1 MVESY
6 LHVQGGNVWVE
17 GGAAA
22 EFVFYGFGV
31 LGGLV
36 AEQVEDLTV
45 VFGAAN
51 QHIGG
56 AGVAEPDGGSNVFI
70 EVAAGRVD
78 GLLQLL
84 PGDISDGDHGA
95 GVALGDQPGH
105 AGLAGDGGANKLGDG
120 EHFGRAGEVLAGENP
135 QYALGM
141 PQGGDGSVD
150 VEALGFQHVEHC
162 QLGDEDAGD
171 AYCGLGGVEG
181 DFFGV
186 AGPPDGVEA
195 NGPGASDLVDY
206 GCDEFVRLFY

>member
-22 EFVFYGFGV
+22 KFVFYGFGV

-78 GLLQLL
+78 GLL
-84 PGDISDGDHGA
+84 
-95 GVALGDQPGH
+95 
-105 AGLAGDGGANKLGDG
+105 
-120 EHFGRAGEVLAGENP
+120 
-135 QYALGM
+135 
-141 PQGGDGSVD
+141 
-150 VEALGFQHVEHC
+150 
-162 QLGDEDAGD
+162 
-171 AYCGLGGVEG
+171 
-181 DFFGV
+181 
-186 AGPPDGVEA
+186 
-195 NGPGASDLVDY
+195 
-206 GCDEFVRLFY
+206 

>member
-56 AGVAEPDGGSNVFI
+56 AGVAEPDGGSNAFI

-95 GVALGDQPGH
+95 GVALGYQPGH
-105 AGLAGDGGANKLGDG
+105 AGLAGDGSANKLGDG

-150 VEALGFQHVEHC
+150 VEALGFQHVEH
-162 QLGDEDAGD
+162 
-171 AYCGLGGVEG
+171 
-181 DFFGV
+181 
-186 AGPPDGVEA
+186 
-195 NGPGASDLVDY
+195 
-206 GCDEFVRLFY
+206 R